1 MAIVQAGAL
10 LGCPWKVMAQGWG
23 TIELNECGLM
33 DLGMAITS
41 AWGATERTAASLV
54 RRIMEEEIIV
64 GGGINSFSAN

>member
-10 LGCPWKVMAQGWG
+10 LGCPWKVMEGWG

-41 AWGATERTAASLV
+41 AWGAIETTAASLV